1 MDPRVQ
7 VEVVGAV
14 GIIGELVWKVF
25 HVCVGLQTVHQQAVH
40 SFEGSCMIGDGAK
53 RKHGSSFQEVW
64 SSTCSHLA

>member
-25 HVCVGLQTVHQQAVH
+25 HVCVGLQTVHQQQCIH
-40 SFEGSCMIGDGAK
+40 SKGPA
-53 RKHGSSFQEVW
+53 
-64 SSTCSHLA
+64 

>member
-25 HVCVGLQTVHQQAVH
+25 HVCVGLQTVHQQQ
-40 SFEGSCMIGDGAK
+40 CI
-53 RKHGSSFQEVW
+53 
-64 SSTCSHLA
+64 HLKGPA